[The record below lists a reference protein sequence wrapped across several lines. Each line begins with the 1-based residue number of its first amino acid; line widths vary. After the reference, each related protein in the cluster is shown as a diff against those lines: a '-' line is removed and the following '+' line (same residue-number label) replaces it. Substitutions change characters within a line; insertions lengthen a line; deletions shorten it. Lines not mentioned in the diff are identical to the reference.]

1 MRPIEAK
8 AISAIRVLS
17 ADTVQKANSGHPGMP
32 IGAAPTAYAIW
43 SDMRHDPKD
52 PAWFGRDRFVLS
64 SGHASSLL
72 YSLLHLY
79 GYGITIEDMQNFR
92 QFGSRTPGHPEF
104 GHTVAVEATTG
115 PLGQGFAMAVGMA
128 MAEAHMAAIFN
139 KEGFPVVDNYTYVL
153 MGDGCMMEGVS
164 YEAASLAGTQK
175 LNKLIAVYDSN
186 RITIEGS
193 TDITF
198 TENVAGRF
206 TAMGWQVIDV
216 ENGEDT
222 VSISLALEEARIET
236 EKPSLIIVHTD
247 IAHGTLKQGSAAA
260 HGSPL
265 GEDVIADMR
274 KKLGWKNPPF
284 DIPEGV

>member
-139 KEGFPVVDNYTYVL
+139 KEGFPVV
-153 MGDGCMMEGVS
+153 E
-164 YEAASLAGTQK
+164 
-175 LNKLIAVYDSN
+175 I
-186 RITIEGS
+186 
-193 TDITF
+193 
-198 TENVAGRF
+198 GR
-206 TAMGWQVIDV
+206 
-216 ENGEDT
+216 
-222 VSISLALEEARIET
+222 
-236 EKPSLIIVHTD
+236 
-247 IAHGTLKQGSAAA
+247 AH
-260 HGSPL
+260 
-265 GEDVIADMR
+265 V
-274 KKLGWKNPPF
+274 
-284 DIPEGV
+284 